1 MRRVRNVLLA
11 AAGLAVQ
18 AYSAPLC
25 FAGAEGPFNC
35 PSGADRAVRRA
46 LSDRVREEVL
56 DQRNPIE
63 VHTSTHGAT
72 TLQFPAKL
80 QGIEGDGFTAKPDEV
95 PGDFLISRGP
105 NWVSVKALKP
115 DAEQN
120 LNVVIDGRVY
130 PIVLVTESQND
141 FSVLFTLSGHG
152 LSGARPAPRK
162 AATPARIL
170 GLIDK
175 LKGYPTFATL
185 APAMYTDMDVNE
197 GPALDKSAAENDQVK
212 ARIVRVLRDGGL
224 DALAFEV
231 NLTNKTADD
240 YRYDPKAFGVRI
252 GKVVYAALTGD
263 GAGKVPAHA
272 EQTAFFV
279 VAGGED
285 SSEPADLSAFNDFQL
300 VLR

>member
-1 MRRVRNVLLA
+1 MRIIENVLLA
-11 AAGLAVQ
+11 VTVNCLASAAL
-18 AYSAPLC
+18 
-25 FAGAEGPFNC
+25 AEGP
-35 PSGADRAVRRA
+35 PESGR
-46 LSDRVREEVL
+46 LSDRVREEIL
-56 DQRNPIE
+56 DQRNPVE
-63 VHTSTHGAT
+63 VRTSMHGAT

-105 NWVSVKALKP
+105 NWVSVKALRP

-120 LNVVIDGRVY
+120 LNIVIEGRVY
-130 PIVLVTESQND
+130 PILLVTEAQND
-141 FSVLFTLSGHG
+141 FSVIFTLSGHG

-175 LKGYPTFATL
+175 LKGYPTFSTL

-197 GPALDKSAAENDQVK
+197 RPELEKSAVENDQVK
-212 ARIVRVLRDGGL
+212 ARIVRVLRDGAL

-231 NLTNKTADD
+231 HLLNKTADD
-240 YRYDPKAFGVRI
+240 YLYDPKGFGVRV
-252 GKVVYAALTGD
+252 GKVVYAALTGE
-263 GAGKVPAHA
+263 GAGKIPARS

-285 SSEPADLSAFNDFQL
+285 SSEPEDLSAFNDFSL